1 MPFGL
6 SKATVLG
13 AAGSGGGGE
22 GGTFEWIAGYTVEDA
37 DTVNSVSFSTTGASD
52 YQEWFVRWSFAGSN
66 PTDINLQVNGD
77 TSTNYY
83 SNEWWTHNSSSGKN
97 GLSSHNQ
104 LRLVWAGGT
113 SSGYAAPVA
122 GLINWSG
129 ANESNKHSVGALTY
143 RSYETYST
151 YGTFDFAATLRAVSE
166 HTVSSFTLF
175 AQTPANYF
183 DVGDTI
189 QLFGAKKTSD

>member
-6 SKATVLG
+6 SKASVLG

-22 GGTFEWIAGYTVEDA
+22 GGTFEWIAGYTVADA
-37 DTVNSVSFSTTGASD
+37 DTINSVAFSTTGASD

-66 PTDINLQVNGD
+66 PTDINLRVNGD

-83 SNEWWTHNSSSGKN
+83 SNEWWTYNSNAGAN
-97 GLSSHNQ
+97 GLSSNDE
-104 LRLVWAGGT
+104 LRLVWTGGT
-113 SSGYAAPVA
+113 SSSYAAPVA
-122 GLINWSG
+122 GVINFSG

-143 RSYETYST
+143 RSYDTSST

-175 AQTPANYF
+175 AQTSGNYF

-189 QLFGAKKTSD
+189 QLFGAKKTSS